1 LLHEEVQLQTLVHMG
16 IKPHI
21 DKLAGASQI
30 IDGFT
35 QQKLLGHLMK
45 EMIGRT
51 QKVLAKGESG
61 TIGYPLGSC

>member
-1 LLHEEVQLQTLVHMG
+1 MLVHMG

-21 DKLAGASQI
+21 DKPLGASQI

-35 QQKLLGHLMK
+35 QQKFLGHLLK

-51 QKVLAKGESG
+51 QKVSDKGESG
-61 TIGYPLGSC
+61 TIG